1 MVDKIKVG
9 QKIFS
14 LRKKMSITQD
24 NLANLVNVTPQAIS
38 KWENG
43 ITLPDTCLLPILSEL
58 FHIRIEELLCVSNQ
72 SSFINQNKENNKV
85 LLPGLI
91 YYPGTPSLVSCI
103 KSSLHYLGIHV
114 SLGWIS
120 APYAF
125 MLNINGEVSSKGPE
139 FWNDN
144 GCFDELVRNCG
155 GIIENLSGWKGDVDI
170 SRKRKEAWNLIRNS
184 INKGLPCYA
193 WEMDKPLYYLIAGYD
208 EIGYYYIE
216 PDTMKI
222 AGPKSYN
229 ELGESEWGVLEIHII
244 RSGSISDN
252 LKTLKDIFEY
262 AINVGNSKIHHPNP
276 GYTMGINAYQIWWE
290 SLSKGNA
297 NYDGV
302 AYNALFWAKC
312 KSLAA
317 LFLQEGKLRIGIMED
332 LFDNA
337 ISNYESASKL
347 LYRLSLIF
355 PGKRENIS
363 IRQEQRTE
371 AVNLLQAAQK
381 CEKEGLTEIN
391 NILNEIYKIW

>member
-1 MVDKIKVG
+1 MVDKIRVG
-9 QKIFS
+9 QKIFV
-14 LRKKMSITQD
+14 LRKKMGITQD
-24 NLANLVNVTPQAIS
+24 NLATLVNVTPQAIS

-43 ITLPDTCLLPILSEL
+43 VTLPDTCLLPILSEL
-58 FHIRIEELLCVSNQ
+58 FHVRIEELLCVNSE
-72 SSFINQNKENNKV
+72 SSFINQDKENKKV
-85 LLPGLI
+85 LLPGII

-103 KSSLHYLGIHV
+103 KSSLNYLGIHV

-125 MLNINGEVSSKGPE
+125 MLNINEEVSFKGPE

-155 GIIENLSGWKGDVDI
+155 GIIENFSGWKGDIDI
-170 SRKRKEAWNLIRNS
+170 SKKQKEAWNSIRDS

-208 EIGYYYIE
+208 EAGYYYID
-216 PDTMKI
+216 PDSIKI
-222 AGPKSYN
+222 AGPKLYN
-229 ELGESEWGVLEIHII
+229 ELGESKWGILEIHII

-262 AINVGNSKIHHPNP
+262 AVNVGNPDIHRPNT
-276 GYTMGINAYQIWWE
+276 GYTMGTDAYRIWWE

-297 NYDGV
+297 DYYGM
-302 AYNALFWAKC
+302 AYNASFWAKC

-317 LFLQEGKLRIGIMED
+317 LFLQEGKLRIGIMQD

-337 ISNYESASKL
+337 IPHYENASKF
-347 LYRLSLIF
+347 LYRLSQMF
-355 PGKRENIS
+355 PVKKVNNGFGK
-363 IRQEQRTE
+363 EQREE
-371 AVNLLQAAQK
+371 AINLLQAAQK
-381 CEKEGLTEIN
+381 CEISGLAVVD